1 MPEVRAETVVMMPKS
16 RRDREREGMK
26 PRCIARADGALEP
39 GRAGI
44 HAGHLGVVPACM
56 AYMLAL
62 RATTVRCAPPR

>member
-44 HAGHLGVVPACM
+44 HA
-56 AYMLAL
+56 
-62 RATTVRCAPPR
+62 